1 MAIVIES
8 VGNFTVMKNHH
19 LRNKNLSLKAI
30 GLMSKMLS
38 LPPDWDYTV
47 EGLICICK
55 EGRDAVRTALIELE
69 EAGYLERTRQ
79 RDERG
84 RLGDTDYV
92 LHNEPASGSPT
103 SENSTLANQRQI
115 NKDIINN
122 LSNTPPIAPPTG
134 EPGARSGKGSR
145 REPKAEPGWKPERW
159 DAFWDAYPRHEG
171 KQKAIAAWDR
181 LKPDDR
187 LLTKM
192 ALGLARQLAS
202 EEWNRGIGIPHAS
215 TWLNQ
220 QRWEDEG
227 LRLPVQVGEAG
238 SAGWAEDEEVLTDDG

>member
-1 MAIVIES
+1 MARLIVDE
-8 VGNFTVMKNHH
+8 VRGYTVMKNHH
-19 LRNKNLSLKAI
+19 LRNKDLSLKAI

-47 EGLICICK
+47 EGLVLICK
-55 EGRDAVRTALIELE
+55 EGKDAIQNAIIELE
-69 EAGYLERTRQ
+69 KAGYIERSRT

-84 RLGDTDYV
+84 RLCGTDYV
-92 LHNEPASGSPT
+92 VHQVPVAGLPMRENPAQVNP
-103 SENSTLANQRQI
+103 RQI

-122 LSNTPPIAPPTG
+122 LDNNPPIVPPKGETG
-134 EPGARSGKGSR
+134 GRSGKGSR
-145 REPKAEPGWKPERW
+145 REAKAEPDWKPERW
-159 DAFWDAYPRHEG
+159 AAFWESYPRHEG

-187 LLTKM
+187 LLTRM

-202 EEWNRGIGIPHAS
+202 EEWNRGIGIPYAS

-220 QRWEDEG
+220 QRWTDEG
-227 LRLPVQVGEAG
+227 LRLPAQAQAADA
-238 SAGWAEDEEVLTDDG
+238 SGWAEDEEVLTG

>member
-1 MAIVIES
+1 MGIIVEGAGS
-8 VGNFTVMKNHH
+8 FTVMKNHH
-19 LRNKNLSLKAI
+19 LRNKDLSLKAI

-55 EGRDAVRTALIELE
+55 EGRDAVRNALIELE
-69 EAGYLERTRQ
+69 EAGYLERTRK
-79 RDERG
+79 RDEHG
-84 RLGDTDYV
+84 RLGDMDYV
-92 LHNEPASGSPT
+92 LHNEPVSELPP
-103 SENSTLANQRQI
+103 SENQTLVNPRQI

-122 LSNTPPIAPPTG
+122 LDNNPPIVPPKG
-134 EPGARSGKGSR
+134 EPGGRSGKGSR
-145 REPKAEPGWKPERW
+145 REAKAEPDWKPGRW
-159 DAFWDAYPRHEG
+159 AAFWDSYPRHEG

-187 LLTKM
+187 LLTRM

-202 EEWNRGIGIPHAS
+202 EEWNRGIGIPYAS

-220 QRWEDEG
+220 QRWTDEG
-227 LRLPVQVGEAG
+227 LRLPAQTQAAET
-238 SAGWAEDEEVLTDDG
+238 SGWAEDEEVLTG